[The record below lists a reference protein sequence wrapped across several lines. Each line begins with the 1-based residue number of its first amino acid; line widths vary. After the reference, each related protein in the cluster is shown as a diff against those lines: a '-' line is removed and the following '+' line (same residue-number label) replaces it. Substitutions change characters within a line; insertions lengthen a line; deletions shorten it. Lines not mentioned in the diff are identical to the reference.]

1 VAITYEAPP
10 EWNILFHQQRVVTF
24 SIRFECDRICE
35 TFEFVSRFQYSVPQV
50 QVLHF
55 FFPFDVGFG
64 LRLVLIAM
72 GQVARFLAADLVVA
86 VAFFGLLVRV
96 FRYTYEERMRPVV
109 DLAADA
115 FLDPVAAVK
124 SCFSWWDAMAG
135 TIEYR

>member
-1 VAITYEAPP
+1 
-10 EWNILFHQQRVVTF
+10 
-24 SIRFECDRICE
+24 
-35 TFEFVSRFQYSVPQV
+35 
-50 QVLHF
+50 
-55 FFPFDVGFG
+55 
-64 LRLVLIAM
+64 M

>member
-1 VAITYEAPP
+1 
-10 EWNILFHQQRVVTF
+10 
-24 SIRFECDRICE
+24 
-35 TFEFVSRFQYSVPQV
+35 
-50 QVLHF
+50 
-55 FFPFDVGFG
+55 
-64 LRLVLIAM
+64 M

-86 VAFFGLLVRV
+86 VAFFCLLVRV

-115 FLDPVAAVK
+115 LVPVAAVK